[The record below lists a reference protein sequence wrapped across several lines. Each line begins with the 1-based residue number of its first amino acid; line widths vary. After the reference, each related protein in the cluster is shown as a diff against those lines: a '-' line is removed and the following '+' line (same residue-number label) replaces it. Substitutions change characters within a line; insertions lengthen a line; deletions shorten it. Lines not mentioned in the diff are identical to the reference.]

1 LEASI
6 DFVHRFYSKD
16 LYSIHTKLIGIIVD
30 DHKSEEVNMSEFTD
44 EFIRTWKKVITTP
57 GDFFREMPTSGGYE
71 APLKFAV
78 VNYIIAGIGTAL
90 VSILAFTFLSSL
102 LPMASFWPGSAF
114 SFGSALS
121 NIIITPIVGI
131 IGLFISGAILYVC
144 FKIVGGSGS
153 YEGTV
158 RIIAYASAVN
168 AVSWIPILGWIIGLY
183 AFYLWIVG
191 GTFVHNITTMRS
203 VIAILIPLIVLLII
217 GAILIVVVGTALFAA
232 LGTGGYCGY

>member
-1 LEASI
+1 
-6 DFVHRFYSKD
+6 
-16 LYSIHTKLIGIIVD
+16 
-30 DHKSEEVNMSEFTD
+30 MSEFID
-44 EFIRTWKKVITTP
+44 EFIGTWKKVITTP
-57 GDFFREMPTSGGYE
+57 SDFFREMPTSGGYE

-102 LPMASFWPGSAF
+102 LPMTSFWSGSAF

-121 NIIITPIVGI
+121 NIIITPITGI

-158 RIIAYASAVN
+158 RILSYTSAVN
-168 AVSWIPILGWIIGLY
+168 AVSWIPILGWIVALY
-183 AFYLWIVG
+183 AIYLIIVG

-203 VIAILIPLIVLLII
+203 VIAIFIPVIVVGIIMALLVVLL
-217 GAILIVVVGTALFAA
+217 GAAFLAA
-232 LGTGGYCGY
+232 LGTGGYGGY

>member
-1 LEASI
+1 
-6 DFVHRFYSKD
+6 
-16 LYSIHTKLIGIIVD
+16 
-30 DHKSEEVNMSEFTD
+30 MSEFID
-44 EFIRTWKKVITTP
+44 EFIGTWKKVITTP
-57 GDFFREMPTSGGYE
+57 GDFFKEMPTSGGYE

-90 VSILAFTFLSSL
+90 VAILIASL

-121 NIIITPIVGI
+121 NIIITPITGI
-131 IGLFISGAILYVC
+131 IGLFIIGAILYVC

-158 RIIAYASAVN
+158 RIMAYASAVN
-168 AVSWIPILGWIIGLY
+168 AVSWIPILGWIVGLY
-183 AFYLWIVG
+183 AIYLWIVG

-203 VIAILIPLIVLLII
+203 VIAIFIP
-217 GAILIVVVGTALFAA
+217 IVVIGIIAVLSIVVLGAAFLTA
-232 LGTGGYCGY
+232 LGTGGYGGYCGY